1 MFQTRPLLL
10 YCIPATRRRLRALV
24 TKGCPPPVV
33 FVRHTSRHC
42 SHTRQGTF
50 LHACICCHHAILLST
65 ELYFVVP
72 CSFPRKNKY
81 GLQTFSFLRNHHV
94 IHGDLKP
101 DNIGFLRVGP
111 RRWRIRVFDFGLA
124 QYATEGSELRIQ
136 TLNYRSPEVVL
147 GICPYNDA
155 IDMWSTGCVLWEMKL
170 GRPLFQCSYVHQL
183 VQQFIDVLGHPPE
196 WMLDAGTQTYSFFRR
211 FRRHSSSSSSK
222 YGLDTSSQ
230 YPSASSRRSL
240 QPQLCCTCRSQG
252 DLGHLDCVTF
262 YDLVSRLVCYDPHK
276 RLLPKDIL
284 THPFMLLHDHRYR
297 GTMTRRLPK
306 RRVSLSDFRFGS
318 SSSLSALRSTTTI
331 IRSTKHG
338 KRHKRSSS
346 SESRDS

>member
-1 MFQTRPLLL
+1 M
-10 YCIPATRRRLRALV
+10 
-24 TKGCPPPVV
+24 
-33 FVRHTSRHC
+33 
-42 SHTRQGTF
+42 
-50 LHACICCHHAILLST
+50 LSCYIS
-65 ELYFVVP
+65 LD
-72 CSFPRKNKY
+72 RKKY
-81 GLQTFSFLRNHHV
+81 NLQTFSFLRNHHV

-124 QYATEGSELRIQ
+124 QYAIEGSELRIQ

-147 GICPYNDA
+147 GICPYHDA

-211 FRRHSSSSSSK
+211 FRRHSSSFSK
-222 YGLDTSSQ
+222 YVLNTSSQ

-252 DLGHLDCVTF
+252 DLEHLDCVTF
-262 YDLVSRLVCYDPHK
+262 CDLVSRLVCYDPHK

-284 THPFMLLHDHRYR
+284 AHPFMLLQDHRYC
-297 GTMTRRLPK
+297 TTRLPK
-306 RRVSLSDFRFGS
+306 RRVSLSDFRLGS
-318 SSSLSALRSTTTI
+318 SSPSTRCSTTTI
-331 IRSTKHG
+331 RATTRHKHG